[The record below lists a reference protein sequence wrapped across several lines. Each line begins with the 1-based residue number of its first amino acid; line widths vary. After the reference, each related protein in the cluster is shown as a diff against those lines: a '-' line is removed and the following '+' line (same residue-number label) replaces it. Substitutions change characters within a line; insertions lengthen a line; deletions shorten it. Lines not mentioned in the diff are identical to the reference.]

1 MAVAPEIIYKF
12 QDIHNGKDMTP
23 FGQGTPT
30 VGVTYGDWTG
40 VAGDVVSK
48 KANCRVTVKYS
59 KVKWTINP
67 NNSVTISGKVTATLV
82 RTATDEESVCHQEV
96 TAWFGDPESVVFYSD
111 TIPSGGSGT
120 YTLIPAAQQDFSFT
134 IPPSDNPQEYVFGA
148 LHFKNWCYEKT
159 GVYDPAQF
167 PPDEFRVGMFV
178 KNLNPPAYIPG
189 KVLDNGG
196 LWQSHNRVT
205 DGTAKVLAKN
215 GSWNVMTTENGA
227 VGQGNPP
234 TIMTNA
240 AFFNMRKIGENA

>member
-1 MAVAPEIIYKF
+1 MADPILRYYFK
-12 QDIHNGKDMTP
+12 DIHNGKDMTP

-59 KVKWTINP
+59 KVKWVINP

-96 TAWFGDPESVVFYSD
+96 TAWFGDPESVVFYSN

-120 YTLIPAAQQDFSFT
+120 YTLIPVAQQDFSFT

-159 GVYDPAQF
+159 GVYDPAKY
-167 PPDEFRVGMFV
+167 PPDEFRVGLFV
-178 KNLNPPAYIPG
+178 TNPNPPAYIPG
-189 KVLDNGG
+189 KVLDDGG
-196 LWQSHNRVT
+196 LWQSHNRAT
-205 DGTAKVLAKN
+205 YGTAKVLAKN
-215 GSWNVMTTENGA
+215 GSWNVMTTDNGA
-227 VGQGNPP
+227 VERDNPP
-234 TIMTNA
+234 KIMA
-240 AFFNMRKIGENA
+240 ATEYFNMRKIGENA